1 MKCPNYLICNGNEIR
16 SNGVCY
22 ECDNE
27 LYSFFNKERELLDHC
42 RYPSVEP
49 EPKTWYENSTKQ
61 LNKCVRDNLLSKLY
75 NNRLT
80 TGILNIE
87 EISELCPICLE
98 NKHIFVKHPTCNLHI
113 LCDSCFKETFFDK
126 TVLYPEEPKCYN
138 IFRDFLD
145 ENGIQDVSDKYSN
158 NQDQEGYYNCYFDS
172 PKDDWPLNIKEIY
185 SICSEYDRNWYDCN
199 EKEEKI
205 EEENTNLRQCPICRE
220 SKLHI

>member
-87 EISELCPICLE
+87 EISNACPICLE
-98 NKHIFVKHPTCNLHI
+98 NKHIYVKHPTCNLHTI
-113 LCDSCFKETFFDK
+113 CDACFKKTFFDK
-126 TVLYPEEPKCYN
+126 EVTYPISPECYK
-138 IFRDFLD
+138 IFELFLD
-145 ENGIQDVSDKYSN
+145 ENGICELSDRDSN
-158 NQDQEGYYNCYFDS
+158 NHQEGYYNCYCNN
-172 PKDDWPLNIKEIY
+172 PPADWPLNIKEIY
-185 SICSEYDRNWYDCN
+185 SICRDYDINYYECHC
-199 EKEEKI
+199 EEEKQQ
-205 EEENTNLRQCPICRE
+205 EENTNLRQCPICRE